1 MFGSSVA
8 RWHCTQESPRF
19 THTHTLTHVLSH
31 TLSPVLTFLH
41 LLCWLFW
48 CTFSPFGSRSK
59 LVGFEFVVGLL
70 AFIVMIV
77 VVGILTSNL
86 KKVCSAAELVFVCE

>member
-1 MFGSSVA
+1 MRGGIA
-8 RWHCTQESPRF
+8 RKNRRALR
-19 THTHTLTHVLSH
+19 TLTHSH
-31 TLSPVLTFLH
+31 TVLTFLH